1 MIPSLDACVDPLMQ
15 SVNERASEKRYKVE
29 RLRAKK
35 MRARNASCPFIG
47 AIGRAALMV
56 AVLLAA
62 RSAPALAGNGTSVH
76 DTVRHN
82 FALVLSGGGSRGL
95 SQIGVLKALEEAHC
109 KPDLIVGSSMGAIIG
124 SLYAAGY
131 SADSILQIARS
142 VDWNDIIANTA
153 QRKSLFVSQ
162 KTEPVNYLF
171 ELRLSDRLEPLPPS
185 SLSHGQIFFDL
196 LAPLL
201 APAQF
206 RAHMQFDSLPIP
218 LRIVATDI
226 LSGRRVVFTHGN
238 IAAVVRASCSVPLAF
253 SPVRIDTM
261 LLMDGGLAANIPVDI
276 AVQERSRIIVAVDV
290 TSPLWR
296 MKDLENPVRLM
307 DQVVS
312 IGMKQQRATQKSKAD
327 LVIVPDLDGYY
338 NTDFSKIDTLVRIGY
353 ESMRRNMHALSKL
366 LAIHDTAVPGGG
378 HASGTVAIDSRE
390 SEGATAKADSET
402 IRDVQV
408 SGNDKTSAHLIETI
422 AGLQSGQELSPLR
435 LRGAISSVYA
445 TNLFDNVNM
454 DMDSSRAVRIMV
466 DEKNYWRIRMGLRYD
481 EYYLGE
487 GFIEPAYENLFGRD
501 ICVSLHLQYGLR
513 RERYALEFDQNHP
526 LSQNFANFAKL
537 QFYSSSE
544 QIINDTTAITTVT
557 QGQDTTLLQTVDNLA
572 KYGALALLGFQ
583 IGRSTMLSGGINLEL
598 YKIRSNDLSV
608 FNDVWGLKFVPDVLL
623 RLTLDDMDKFSFP
636 TSGSKSIF
644 SIDGT
649 SKGIGDTLDFLKFDG
664 SMGRVI
670 SLFHKHTFSPQVR
683 FAWSTNPLP
692 EVEQFYLGGSFT
704 EAANQ
709 DIEIYNYVPFIG
721 LEPLALH
728 GDVMALAHM
737 DYRYEVRKNFY
748 LTSSVDWGN
757 VWSRQA
763 SPLIPQ
769 MLTLRDFVDNAP
781 VGLGAGIAIETIAGP
796 IRISYGRLV
805 HDFSQ
810 RGVVASNHFYLSF
823 GHDF

>member
-1 MIPSLDACVDPLMQ
+1 MH
-15 SVNERASEKRYKVE
+15 ERNVQ
-29 RLRAKK
+29 
-35 MRARNASCPFIG
+35 CTFVG
-47 AIGRAALMV
+47 AIGRTAFRAALLLT
-56 AVLLAA
+56 VL
-62 RSAPALAGNGTSVH
+62 SALAGAGKGISAP
-76 DTVRHN
+76 DAVRHN
-82 FALVLSGGGSRGL
+82 FTLVLSGGGSRGL

-171 ELRLSDRLEPLPPS
+171 ELRLSNRLEPLPPS
-185 SLSHGQIFFDL
+185 SLSHGQVVFDL

-206 RAHMQFDSLPIP
+206 RAHRQFDSLPIP

-226 LSGRRVVFTHGN
+226 LSGRRAIFTQGN
-238 IAAVVRASCSVPLAF
+238 IAAAVRASCGVPLAF
-253 SPVRIDTM
+253 SPVRFDTM

-276 AVQERSRIIVAVDV
+276 AAQEHSRIIVAVDV

-296 MKDLENPVRLM
+296 MNDLENPVRLM

-312 IGMKQQRATQKSKAD
+312 IGMKQQRETQLSKAD

-338 NTDFSKIDTLVRIGY
+338 NTDFSKIDSLVKIGY
-353 ESMRRNMHALSKL
+353 ESMRRNMNALSKL
-366 LAIHDTAVPGGG
+366 LAIHDTAVAAGGG
-378 HASGTVAIDSRE
+378 HAFGNVSIVSRDRE
-390 SEGATAKADSET
+390 SVTAKADSEI
-402 IRDVQV
+402 IRDIQV
-408 SGNDKTSAHLIETI
+408 SGNKKTSAHLIETI

-454 DMDSSRAVRIMV
+454 DMDSSRTVRIMV

-481 EYYLGE
+481 EFYLGE
-487 GFIEPAYENLFGRD
+487 GFFEPAYENLFGHD

-513 RERYALEFDQNHP
+513 RERYALEFNENHP

-544 QIINDTTAITTVT
+544 QIISDTTAITQ
-557 QGQDTTLLQTVDNLA
+557 QGQDTVLLQTVDNLA

-583 IGRSTMLSGGINLEL
+583 IGRSAMLSGGINLEL

-608 FNDVWGLKFVPDVLL
+608 FSDVWGLKFVPDVLL
-623 RLTLDDMDKFSFP
+623 RLTLDDMDKFAFP

-649 SKGIGDTLDFLKFDG
+649 SRGIGDTLDFLKFDG
-664 SMGRVI
+664 STSRVI
-670 SLFHKHTFSPQVR
+670 TLFHKHTLSPQVR

-709 DIEIYNYVPFIG
+709 DIEIYNYVPFTG

-728 GDVMALAHM
+728 GDVMGLAHM
-737 DYRYEVRKNFY
+737 GYRYEVRKNFY

-763 SPLIPQ
+763 SPPIPQ
-769 MLTLRDFVDNAP
+769 MLTLRDLVDNAP
-781 VGLGAGIAIETIAGP
+781 VGLGAGIAIETIFGP
-796 IRISYGRLV
+796 IRASYGRLV
-805 HDFSQ
+805 HNFSQ